1 MSDKPKFVV
10 VTDPVEVEEL
20 TRDPADMSQ
29 PMTYKPNGHLW
40 AVADQYEAWRALRE
54 IPPHPL

>member
-10 VTDPVEVEEL
+10 VTDPAEVEEL

-40 AVADQYEAWRALRE
+40 AVADQYEAWRRMKE
-54 IPPHPL
+54 SNP